1 MGDFSKHNTIT
12 RINEILSYI
21 DSFQDTINLN
31 NNVIKK
37 ASLDVLPYN
46 IVNVYLDD
54 NLVSQVIW
62 DDRPWKTISL
72 KNNNMDVGEFDGLN
86 CDKLILDNNDIKEIT
101 FVDCKINYLSI
112 TNNKI
117 TNINF
122 FDCCIERL
130 DLSVNKIQKII
141 TLPSDLKIL
150 KLDSNKIRE
159 ILISLSDT
167 IVHLDLSDNKLENI
181 KDLPSFVTHLDLSKN
196 NLKSINTLLLS
207 DTLQYFDIT
216 ENKIANNTE
225 LFEKFQNKILKIYY
239 DLDNE
244 NEDYTKISDE
254 ISATS
259 EMSEVS
265 DISDLSSVKLNY
277 VNMHLLNNYNELKI
291 DFDNN
296 SDSNLNNAQDNFD
309 DEEIN
314 KAIAEYK
321 NGIKEIEIE
330 NENENENQNEN
341 EKEVKVIEDA
351 SMDKQNKLDFSTIDE
366 QEYSNEFDNILNQ
379 RDLMIKAAIQRFRSN
394 NTNQNITI
402 KEKVLMPL
410 ENVELK
416 WNINL

>member
-21 DSFQDTINLN
+21 DSSQDTINLN

-37 ASLDVLPYN
+37 ASLDVLPDN
-46 IVNVYLDD
+46 IVNVHLDD

-62 DDRPWKTISL
+62 DDRPWKIISL

-86 CDKLILDNNDIKEIT
+86 CDELILDNNDIKEIT
-101 FVDCKINYLSI
+101 FVDCKINHLSI

-122 FDCCIERL
+122 FDCYIERL

-141 TLPSDLKIL
+141 TLPSNLKIL

-167 IVHLDLSDNKLENI
+167 ITYLDLSDNKFENI
-181 KDLPSFVTHLDLSKN
+181 QDLPSFLTYLDLSKN
-196 NLKSINTLLLS
+196 NLKSINTILLS
-207 DTLQYFDIT
+207 DTLEYFDIT
-216 ENKIANNTE
+216 ENKILNNTE

-239 DLDNE
+239 DSDNE

-254 ISATS
+254 ISETS
-259 EMSEVS
+259 EMSEIS
-265 DISDLSSVKLNY
+265 DMSDLSSVKLNY
-277 VNMHLLNNYNELKI
+277 VNTHLSNNYRELKI
-291 DFDNN
+291 DSDN
-296 SDSNLNNAQDNFD
+296 DSNLNSNSNNYQDNFD

-314 KAIAEYK
+314 NAINEYK
-321 NGIKEIEIE
+321 NGIKEME
-330 NENENENQNEN
+330 NENENKNEN
-341 EKEVKVIEDA
+341 KVIEA
-351 SMDKQNKLDFSTIDE
+351 NSLNISNKLDFNLSDE
-366 QEYSNEFDNILNQ
+366 QEHTNEFDNILNQ
-379 RDLMIKAAIQRFRSN
+379 RDLMIKAAIQRFRNN

-402 KEKVLMPL
+402 KKKVFLPL

-416 WNINL
+416 WNINLL